1 MQRNSITFAEIGE
14 VLGVAEQTIKGCYK
28 LFLRHAKELVDGVE
42 DEFLTDGHTLDEL
55 PPV

>member
-1 MQRNSITFAEIGE
+1 M
-14 VLGVAEQTIKGCYK
+14 LGVAEQTIKGCYK